1 MQRNGLHQLT
11 AASES
16 TGSGDEQA
24 AKRSPSVHGD
34 SAELRNEIE
43 SLKPWFHNLHLPSG
57 EQTAPDHWLGD
68 FPAFKWKQIEPY
80 IPRDLRGWTVL
91 DIGCN
96 AGYYSFQLAERGA
109 TVTAIDVSDH
119 YLSQAR
125 WAADLLGLSD
135 RIDFRRMQIY
145 ELARTSGEYD
155 LVWFMGV
162 LYHLRH
168 PLLALDIVRRKT
180 RRQMILQTLT
190 LPGHRID
197 PATDDLAWQDRNRMC
212 DPDWPSMA
220 FIEHRLASDPTNWW
234 AANENCVEAML
245 RSSGFEVVGYPTHE
259 VYLCK
264 PTHPDEMT
272 ERLAETELRAIMGE
286 SIDRSD
292 RSTP

>member
-1 MQRNGLHQLT
+1 MP
-11 AASES
+11 
-16 TGSGDEQA
+16 GDENIQSHDGQA
-24 AKRSPSVHGD
+24 GNGTPSARHD
-34 SAELRNEIE
+34 DNEIRDEIE

-68 FPAFKWKQIEPY
+68 FPTFKWKQIEPY
-80 IPRDLRGWTVL
+80 IPHDLHGWRVL

-119 YLSQAR
+119 YLSQAK
-125 WAADLLGLSD
+125 WAADLLGLSE
-135 RIDFRRMQIY
+135 RIEFRHMQIY
-145 ELARTSGEYD
+145 ELARTPDEYD

-180 RRQMILQTLT
+180 HRQMVLQTLT
-190 LPGHRID
+190 LPGRRIG
-197 PATDDLAWQDRNRMC
+197 PATNNLSWQDRNRMC
-212 DPDWPSMA
+212 DPDWPFMA

-245 RSSGFEVVGYPTHE
+245 RSSGFEVIGYPTHE

-264 PTHPDEMT
+264 PTHPDEVT
-272 ERLAETELRAIMGE
+272 ENLAEAELMAVLGINGI
-286 SIDRSD
+286 SSD
-292 RSTP
+292 RDDC